1 MILGLFVSGVGILM
15 LTVEH
20 LVKVYP
26 GGRKALNGVSLHLQS
41 GERLILLGP
50 NGAGKTTLIK
60 CMTGLLIPD
69 GGRIIINSYDVV
81 KYPEYAS
88 KVTSVVF
95 EEANNSYAYLTV
107 YENLLYFSLLNG
119 ISLNEAHRKA
129 ERVLQLVG
137 LHERSHSLAQSLSRG
152 MKQKLAM
159 AISLMKDAPILI
171 LDEPTL
177 GLDVE
182 SQHHM
187 RHLLSHNLLPASA
200 ILITTHDIPFAY
212 AVGTKFIIMKQGEIV
227 WEGTKDEISTAA
239 ALESQFLSMTAEA
252 N

>member
-1 MILGLFVSGVGILM
+1 MLM
-15 LTVEH
+15 VED
-20 LVKVYP
+20 LVKLYP
-26 GGRKALNGVSLHLQS
+26 GGRKALNGFSLHLHG

-60 CMTGLLIPD
+60 CMTGLIIPD
-69 GGRIIINSYDVV
+69 GGRIIMNRFDVV

-95 EEANNSYAYLTV
+95 EEVNNSYAYLTV

-129 ERVLQLVG
+129 ERVLKLVG
-137 LHERSHSLAQSLSRG
+137 LQERSHSLAQSLSRG
-152 MKQKLAM
+152 MKQKLAI

-187 RHLLSHNLLPASA
+187 RHLLSDNLLPASSM
-200 ILITTHDIPFAY
+200 LITTHDIPFAY
-212 AVGTKFIIMKQGEIV
+212 AVGTRFIIMKQGEIV
-227 WEGTKDEISTAA
+227 WEGTKADISTAA